1 MANQSQRDKHTERL
15 QQKEKKLTRKMKLA
29 KEYGYDHVLKEP
41 HKYHKHSPF
50 NCGNPNCFMCGN
62 PRKFFKELTMQE
74 KRFMQKEVDDDGR
87 SPDDY
92 DGSA

>member
-1 MANQSQRDKHTERL
+1 MANQSQRDKHADRIR
-15 QQKEKKLTRKMKLA
+15 QKENHINRQMKIRKA
-29 KEYGYDHVLKEP
+29 YNFPEDEP
-41 HKYHKHSPF
+41 HKYHKMSGT
-50 NCGNPNCFMCGN
+50 NCGDPNCHMCGN